1 MSIFVR
7 SMRKIDLFIIYIFGL
22 IIYSNCL
29 ALNKYNISSEE
40 TDLIGELV
48 LTETVFED
56 TLSDL
61 ARAYDQGYNEIKL
74 ANPTIDPWLP
84 GEGSEIMIPSH
95 FILPHAKRQGIVI
108 NVAEMRL
115 YYYKNVD
122 SDRLSVSTY
131 PISIGRID
139 WRTPQGKMK
148 ITAKA
153 LDPNWYPPES
163 IRKEHAEEGD
173 ELPRIVLPGPDNPLG
188 RHAIQLSVPGYL
200 IHGTNRPYGIG
211 MRVTHGC
218 IRMYPKD
225 VERLF
230 EEGPLGTAVEIVNQA
245 YKVGVSGTKIF
256 LEVHPELE
264 KHKERYPDIYGHI
277 VSLVQGRV
285 KENWT
290 VELDLEDVWEAVE
303 RANGIPTPVGN
314 LKSSAQS

>member
-1 MSIFVR
+1 MILPHNFQ
-7 SMRKIDLFIIYIFGL
+7 KISFL
-22 IIYSNCL
+22 ILCILVFFTHRNCFAFNEYKFL
-29 ALNKYNISSEE
+29 PDE

-48 LTETVFED
+48 LTESIFED

-84 GEGSEIMIPSH
+84 GEGSEIMIPS
-95 FILPHAKRQGIVI
+95 FFVLPEAQHNGIVI

-115 YYYKNVD
+115 YYFKNMA
-122 SDRLSVSTY
+122 SGKSFVSTY

-173 ELPRIVLPGPDNPLG
+173 ELPKIVLPGPDNPLG
-188 RHAIQLSVPGYL
+188 RHAIKLSVSGYL

-225 VERLF
+225 VEKIF
-230 EEGPLGTAVEIVNQA
+230 EEAPIGTSVEIVNQP
-245 YKVGVSGTKIF
+245 YKVGISGKNIY

-264 KHKERYPDIYGHI
+264 EHKDQIPDIYSHI
-277 VSLVQGRV
+277 ISLVQARV
-285 KENWT
+285 KSKGLPKLYPDE
-290 VELDLEDVWEAVE
+290 VWETVKK
-303 RANGIPTPVGN
+303 ANGIPTLVGDLN
-314 LKSSAQS
+314 NQTKL

>member
-1 MSIFVR
+1 MILSFNL
-7 SMRKIDLFIIYIFGL
+7 RKIIFRLLCALFFFVCC
-22 IIYSNCL
+22 NCF
-29 ALNKYNISSEE
+29 ALNEYKISLAE

-48 LTETVFED
+48 LTESIFED

-84 GEGSEIMIPSH
+84 GEGTEIMIPS
-95 FILPHAKRQGIVI
+95 FFVLPEAQQQGIVI

-115 YYYKNVD
+115 YYFKNLA
-122 SDRLSVSTY
+122 SGKSFVSTY

-173 ELPRIVLPGPDNPLG
+173 ELPKIVLPGPDNPLG

-225 VERLF
+225 VEKIF
-230 EEGPLGTAVEIVNQA
+230 KEVPIGTLVEIVNQP
-245 YKVGVSGTKIF
+245 YKVGISGKNIY

-264 KHKERYPDIYGHI
+264 EHKDQIPDIYSHI
-277 VSLVQGRV
+277 VSLVQSRV
-285 KENWT
+285 DKKGLAKLYPDE
-290 VELDLEDVWEAVE
+290 VWETVKKAD
-303 RANGIPTPVGN
+303 GIPTVVGDLN
-314 LKSSAQS
+314 N

>member
-1 MSIFVR
+1 MISPIYY
-7 SMRKIDLFIIYIFGL
+7 RKIDAFVLSILLFFIHF
-22 IIYSNCL
+22 NCF
-29 ALNKYNISSEE
+29 ALNEYKISPAEP
-40 TDLIGELV
+40 DLIGELV
-48 LTETVFED
+48 LTETIFED

-74 ANPTIDPWLP
+74 ANPAIDPWLP
-84 GEGSEIMIPSH
+84 GEGTEIMIPS
-95 FILPHAKRQGIVI
+95 FFVLPETQKQGIVI
-108 NVAEMRL
+108 NVAEMRM
-115 YYYKNVD
+115 YYFKNAT
-122 SDRLSVSTY
+122 SGQSFVSTY

-139 WRTPQGKMK
+139 WRTPQGRMK

-173 ELPRIVLPGPDNPLG
+173 ILPKIVLPGPDNPLG

-225 VERLF
+225 VEKIF
-230 EEGPLGTAVEIVNQA
+230 EEAAIGTSVEIVNQP
-245 YKVGVSGTKIF
+245 YKVGLSGEKIF

-264 KHKERYPDIYGHI
+264 EHKDQIPDIYSHI
-277 VSLVQGRV
+277 VSLVQRKVGTKRMAR
-285 KENWT
+285 
-290 VELDLEDVWEAVE
+290 LDTADVWETVK
-303 RANGIPTPVGN
+303 RANGIPTVIGD
-314 LKSSAQS
+314 LKN

>member
-1 MSIFVR
+1 MISPIYY
-7 SMRKIDLFIIYIFGL
+7 RKIDAFFLSILLFFIYF
-22 IIYSNCL
+22 NCF
-29 ALNKYNISSEE
+29 ALNEYKISPAEP
-40 TDLIGELV
+40 DLIGELV
-48 LTETVFED
+48 LTETIFED

-74 ANPTIDPWLP
+74 ANPAIDPWLP
-84 GEGSEIMIPSH
+84 GEGTEIMIPS
-95 FILPHAKRQGIVI
+95 FFVLPETQKQGIVI
-108 NVAEMRL
+108 NVAEMRM
-115 YYYKNVD
+115 YYFKNAT
-122 SDRLSVSTY
+122 SGQSFVSTF

-139 WRTPQGKMK
+139 WRTPQGRMK

-173 ELPRIVLPGPDNPLG
+173 ILPKIVPPGPDNPLG

-225 VERLF
+225 VEKYLRRLQ
-230 EEGPLGTAVEIVNQA
+230 LALLLRLSISLIKLASVVRN
-245 YKVGVSGTKIF
+245 F

-264 KHKERYPDIYGHI
+264 EHKDQIPDIYSHI
-277 VSLVQGRV
+277 VSLVQRKVEQKGWRGLTLQTCGKPL
-285 KENWT
+285 KE
-290 VELDLEDVWEAVE
+290 
-303 RANGIPTPVGN
+303 PTEFP
-314 LKSSAQS
+314 Q

>member
-1 MSIFVR
+1 MTLLFNFQ
-7 SMRKIDLFIIYIFGL
+7 KINLLLLFILFFFAQRV
-22 IIYSNCL
+22 CF
-29 ALNKYNISSEE
+29 ALNEYKILPNG

-48 LTETVFED
+48 LTESIFED

-74 ANPTIDPWLP
+74 ANPSIDPWLP
-84 GEGSEIMIPSH
+84 GEGSEIMIPSF
-95 FILPHAKRQGIVI
+95 FILPEAQQEGIVI

-115 YYYKNVD
+115 YYFKNLT
-122 SDRLSVSTY
+122 SGNLSVSTF

-173 ELPRIVLPGPDNPLG
+173 ELPKIVLPGPDNPLG
-188 RHAIQLSVPGYL
+188 RHAIQLSIPGYL

-225 VERLF
+225 IEKIF
-230 EEGPLGTAVEIVNQA
+230 KDAPLGTLVEIVNQP
-245 YKVGVSGTKIF
+245 YKVGISGNKIY

-264 KHKERYPDIYGHI
+264 EHKDQIPDIYSHI
-277 VSLVQGRV
+277 VTLVQSRV
-285 KENWT
+285 KSKGLAKLYPE
-290 VELDLEDVWEAVE
+290 EVWETVKE
-303 RANGIPTPVGN
+303 ANGIPTVVGDLN
-314 LKSSAQS
+314 NQTKI